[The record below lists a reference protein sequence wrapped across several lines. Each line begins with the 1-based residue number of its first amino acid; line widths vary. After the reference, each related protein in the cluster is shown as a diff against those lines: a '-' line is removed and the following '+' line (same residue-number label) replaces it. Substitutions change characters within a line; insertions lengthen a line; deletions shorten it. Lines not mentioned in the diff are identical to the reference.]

1 MLSRIP
7 PVNRHQTHFRSQN
20 DYKSGLAVEAPLRTP
35 MEELTALHQTSW
47 TKGIVGEVKEEKAEG
62 KEKEGRKGKG
72 EYGRKTAGRRWGRK
86 DDGCAW
92 PQLLDSPVV
101 ERTKFLSTVFKHAV
115 REAATIR
122 PRTLQV
128 DL

>member
-1 MLSRIP
+1 
-7 PVNRHQTHFRSQN
+7 
-20 DYKSGLAVEAPLRTP
+20 